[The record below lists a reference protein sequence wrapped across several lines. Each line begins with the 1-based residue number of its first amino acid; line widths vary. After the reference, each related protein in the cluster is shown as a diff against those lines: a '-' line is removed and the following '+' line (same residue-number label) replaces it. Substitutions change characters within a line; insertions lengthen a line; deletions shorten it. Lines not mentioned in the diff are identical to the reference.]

1 MKCGF
6 EDTIPTADETFASQQ
21 LFKILKAF
29 DNSYFNELHAYQTLD
44 FHDEYDE
51 ITDEEESTDD
61 EHSSDEEEGIDDYD
75 ENQSSEIQNNF
86 TLEAVLDTIDII
98 NFISFGIEYKD
109 KIFGQ
114 ELNDITDSILI
125 SVRYAFFNQ
134 YYDKVHVSRHGLII
148 LGNNSY
154 LLSLKIP
161 DQFSLEDLVY
171 VTSYWIDT
179 NNTNDSISKIF
190 YRKILLKNER
200 NALSKISETVHKGYS
215 KLAVQRMLWT
225 FIVTWHQLSN
235 SKNSTNRNTYQAIL
249 NTNGFYLFTLF
260 IYHKLQGSQ
269 GSSSIHSQI
278 GFNTGDK
285 MKYYKEKMYFSPLVL
300 TIVNDSNIDIPDQ
313 LVSMFFAENKIVE
326 NSHRR
331 LDVEIYG
338 AFPRRVGDFVFHAS
352 DNFSDIQYV
361 TSTGLQVSSFRGSI
375 YGRYEFRLD
384 GICFN
389 KSVYEIHI
397 HNQIFNDCHVLS
409 TLYIVCLMPMLIDSG
424 KIKIEVYDRK
434 DKILI
439 DSIEFLAHVPED
451 HGELILTLWL
461 RFF

>member
-1 MKCGF
+1 
-6 EDTIPTADETFASQQ
+6 
-21 LFKILKAF
+21 
-29 DNSYFNELHAYQTLD
+29 
-44 FHDEYDE
+44 
-51 ITDEEESTDD
+51 
-61 EHSSDEEEGIDDYD
+61 
-75 ENQSSEIQNNF
+75 
-86 TLEAVLDTIDII
+86 LDTIDII
-98 NFISFGIEYKD
+98 NLIPFGIEYKD

-114 ELNDITDSILI
+114 EFNDITDSILI

-171 VTSYWIDT
+171 VTSYWIDI

-300 TIVNDSNIDIPDQ
+300 TILNDSNIDILDQ
-313 LVSMFFAENKIVE
+313 
-326 NSHRR
+326 
-331 LDVEIYG
+331 
-338 AFPRRVGDFVFHAS
+338 FVFHTS

-397 HNQIFNDCHVLS
+397 HNQTIRYCTYYICHAPS
-409 TLYIVCLMPMLIDSG
+409 HA
-424 KIKIEVYDRK
+424 IEQAR
-434 DKILI
+434 
-439 DSIEFLAHVPED
+439 
-451 HGELILTLWL
+451 
-461 RFF
+461 